1 MFKTRLFAMGFAAAA
16 LLAFP
21 AIAQG
26 HDHHETHEKEHGDH
40 GSMRGLS
47 ASMPADGEVVS
58 SELEVIVLE
67 FDHPMVP
74 KSVQLMTDAM
84 ERIALDVSLPET
96 AVERVEIPLGE
107 TLEPG
112 GYQVSWRAGA
122 EDHEMS
128 GAFTFDIR

>member
-16 LLAFP
+16 LVAFP

-26 HDHHETHEKEHGDH
+26 HDHHSMHEKQHGDH
-40 GSMRGLS
+40 GSKTGL
-47 ASMPADGEVVS
+47 ASSSPGDGQVVGD
-58 SELEVIVLE
+58 ELKVIVLE

-84 ERIALDVSLPET
+84 ERITLDVSLPET
-96 AVERVEIPLGE
+96 AVERVEIPLSE

>member
-1 MFKTRLFAMGFAAAA
+1 MFKTRLFAIGLAAAT

-26 HDHHETHEKEHGDH
+26 HDHHGAHEKEHGDH
-40 GSMRGLS
+40 GSMKGLL

-58 SELEVIVLE
+58 GDVEMIVLE

-84 ERIALDVSLPET
+84 ERITLDVSLPET
-96 AVERVEIPLGE
+96 AVERVEIPLSE

-128 GAFTFDIR
+128 GAFTFDVR

>member
-1 MFKTRLFAMGFAAAA
+1 MFKIHLFAMSFAAAT

-26 HDHHETHEKEHGDH
+26 HDHHGTHEKEHGDH
-40 GSMRGLS
+40 GSMKGLA

-58 SELEVIVLE
+58 GDVEMIVLE

-84 ERIALDVSLPET
+84 ERVALDVSLPET
-96 AVERVEIPLGE
+96 AVERVEIPLSE

-128 GAFTFDIR
+128 GAFTFDVR

>member
-26 HDHHETHEKEHGDH
+26 HDHHDLHEKQHGGH
-40 GSMRGLS
+40 RSKTGL
-47 ASMPADGEVVS
+47 ASSTPGDGEVVS
-58 SELEVIVLE
+58 GELEIIVLE

-84 ERIALDVSLPET
+84 ERITLDVSLPET
-96 AVERVEIPLGE
+96 AVERVEIPLSE

-128 GAFTFDIR
+128 GAFTFDVR

>member
-1 MFKTRLFAMGFAAAA
+1 MFKTRLFAMGFAAT
-16 LLAFP
+16 LFAFP

-26 HDHHETHEKEHGDH
+26 HDHHDMHEKQHGDH
-40 GSMRGLS
+40 GGKTGLAS
-47 ASMPADGEVVS
+47 SMPANGEVVS
-58 SELEVIVLE
+58 SELEVIVLR

-84 ERIALDVSLPET
+84 ERITLDVSLPEA
-96 AVERVEIPLGE
+96 AVERVEIPLSE

-128 GAFTFDIR
+128 GAFTFDVR

>member
-1 MFKTRLFAMGFAAAA
+1 MFKTRLFAMGFAAT
-16 LLAFP
+16 LLAYP

-26 HDHHETHEKEHGDH
+26 HDHHGMHEKEHGDH
-40 GSMRGLS
+40 GSKTGL
-47 ASMPADGEVVS
+47 ASSTPGDGEVVS
-58 SELEVIVLE
+58 SELEMIVLE

-74 KSVQLMTDAM
+74 KSVQLMTDAT

-96 AVERVEIPLGE
+96 AGERVEIPLSE

-128 GAFTFDIR
+128 GAFTFDVR